1 MCTPYKSQAEV
12 GDGMVSE
19 QEKRAPSEVGG
30 WLLLFCV
37 VLTFVLPISIVY
49 PTIAALQ
56 SGLDVVGLV
65 YALVYLAVAIF
76 SFVSG
81 LLLWRVRPNAVTTA
95 KLFLLAQAAFAL
107 ALYLKTLLG
116 SGTITPDSA
125 GTLAV
130 GTVVRP
136 LLFALLWYSYLR
148 KCKRVQATFSRDYSV
163 VTKRL

>member
-1 MCTPYKSQAEV
+1 MCALVIAIWGTEMA
-12 GDGMVSE
+12 SE

-37 VLTFVLPISIVY
+37 VLTFVLPLSIVS

-56 SGLDVVGLV
+56 SGLDVVSVV

-81 LLLWRVRPNAVTTA
+81 VLLWRVRPNAVTTA

-107 ALYLKTLLG
+107 ALFSKTLLG
-116 SGTITPDSA
+116 SGAITLD
-125 GTLAV
+125 
-130 GTVVRP
+130 
-136 LLFALLWYSYLR
+136 
-148 KCKRVQATFSRDYSV
+148 
-163 VTKRL
+163 